1 MATENYT
8 KHDWQTGET
17 ITEALL
23 DNMEAGIESAV
34 KGVQSLE
41 AAAESAP
48 AISSVQVETLEAGQA
63 ATATIEDGVLK
74 LGIPKGEKGDQGEAG
89 EPGQEGAPGADGE
102 DGQDGDPGERGSK
115 IEFVT
120 QAPSDTEGRL
130 EGDMAINTVDW
141 KVFAFKEGA
150 WAEQG
155 TIKGADGAKGA
166 DGKDGAKGDPGEP
179 GEDGQDGTNGKD
191 GAPGQRGSKIEFVAE
206 APSETDG
213 YLEGDMAVNTTDWK
227 VYAFESGSWAEK
239 GTIKGADGA
248 QGTTGADGED
258 GAPGAAGKQGASYR
272 ITTETFSAS
281 KADCQ
286 ASAVAPSAD
295 VLPIIVGDLIEDATG
310 AVWQVASVSDS
321 TFTVG
326 AAAVKAA
333 VPAA

>member
-179 GEDGQDGTNGKD
+179 G
-191 GAPGQRGSKIEFVAE
+191 
-206 APSETDG
+206 
-213 YLEGDMAVNTTDWK
+213 
-227 VYAFESGSWAEK
+227 
-239 GTIKGADGA
+239 
-248 QGTTGADGED
+248 ADGED

-272 ITTETFSAS
+272 ISTETFSTS

-286 ASAVAPSAD
+286 ASAVSPGAEI
-295 VLPIIVGDLIEDATG
+295 LPIIVGDLIEDATG
-310 AVWQVASVSDS
+310 AVWQVASVSNS
-321 TFTVG
+321 TFAVG

-333 VPAA
+333 TPAA